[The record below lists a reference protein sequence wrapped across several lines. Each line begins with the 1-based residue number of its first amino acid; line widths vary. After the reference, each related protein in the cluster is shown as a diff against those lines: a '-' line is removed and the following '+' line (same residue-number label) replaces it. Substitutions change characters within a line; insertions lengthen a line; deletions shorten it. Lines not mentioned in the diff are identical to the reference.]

1 MMVRAP
7 FNQSKTDMITDRR
20 RMREEALTKVVG
32 MVPGQEEV
40 VVSIP
45 WVRIAI
51 TRLWHR
57 TAQELMPIMVAKSKE
72 AMEIATQ
79 GVDMAEGHQGPEK
92 ANNETW

>member
-1 MMVRAP
+1 MVRAP
-7 FNQSKTDMITDRR
+7 FNQSETEMITDRH

-45 WVRIAI
+45 WVSVAM

-57 TAQELMPIMVAKSKE
+57 TAPELMPIMVAKSKE
-72 AMEIATQ
+72 AMEILPRAMEQ
-79 GVDMAEGHQGPEK
+79 LRALI
-92 ANNETW
+92 